1 MASEDLLDLD
11 DKRRLE
17 LGLSLREKMIQDL
30 TKNGALPENPKD
42 RYFLIK
48 IMETMDVTILGK
60 AKLKSDDNGQRL
72 QESIA
77 KSLSEILTKTTA
89 TVPNSQRETPVMSND
104 YVVADAVPGETD
116 QGSQSLSYETFVKPT

>member
-1 MASEDLLDLD
+1 MASEDLMDLD

-17 LGLSLREKMIQDL
+17 LGLSLREQMIRDL
-30 TKNGALPENPKD
+30 TKEGALPSNPKD

-48 IMETMDVTILGK
+48 IMETMDVTILSK

-77 KSLSEILTKTTA
+77 KSLSEIITKTTA
-89 TVPNSQRETPVMSND
+89 SVPNSQRETPTVSSD
-104 YVVADAVPGETD
+104 YKVTDMVPGETD
-116 QGSQSLSYETFVKPT
+116 QNGSELSYETFVKPV